1 MAGRRWDRRTAF
13 AVAHLLVAGIFVVFL
28 AVTHTFPNIV
38 SFLVF
43 AIPYVWIEL
52 HSVEVNDKLRA
63 TSGAMVLLSA
73 GVWFG
78 PGSAAL
84 GMACMGILWP
94 FVPADFRERR
104 VFFPAVN
111 LAQMVIAG
119 GCAGLILELSLPQ
132 EIGDPASLLVT
143 AAASTLAALV
153 YTALNSLQVRMIV
166 RVALGQTQLFPWTD
180 MSLILVW
187 QAAMGAI
194 GGTLG
199 ATLKVVGIVLLPI
212 FFVVYL
218 IGQLAYKSYA
228 DLREAHEST
237 IRGFIKTLEA
247 KDMFVHGHTARVA
260 GFARMIGEEMGFS
273 PNRMELIRWAALL
286 HDVGAVAVPRDL
298 LIHRRSLTDEEQA
311 QLLANTENVES
322 ELLQSDFLRPMM
334 ERAARLRLRFSESPD
349 DEVTAD
355 AQVLAV
361 AKWFDSV
368 TNTRV
373 QGQSLTQ
380 ERALSQLRSESPGR
394 YDPEVV
400 DAFTRTLQASGFQYG
415 AVEYDSSKTREDYA
429 KEAMYDR

>member
-1 MAGRRWDRRTAF
+1 MTSCAPPLARWCSFQPAYGLAPDLLRLVWRAWAF
-13 AVAHLLVAGIFVVFL
+13 SG
-28 AVTHTFPNIV
+28 P
-38 SFLVF
+38 SFLQTF
-43 AIPYVWIEL
+43 E
-52 HSVEVNDKLRA
+52 
-63 TSGAMVLLSA
+63 SGAFS
-73 GVWFG
+73 
-78 PGSAAL
+78 
-84 GMACMGILWP
+84 
-94 FVPADFRERR
+94 FR
-104 VFFPAVN
+104 AVN

-187 QAAMGAI
+187 QAAVGTI

-298 LIHRRSLTDEEQA
+298 LIHRRSLTDKE
-311 QLLANTENVES
+311 LAREYGEC
-322 ELLQSDFLRPMM
+322 R
-334 ERAARLRLRFSESPD
+334 ERAPP
-349 DEVTAD
+349 V
-355 AQVLAV
+355 
-361 AKWFDSV
+361 
-368 TNTRV
+368 
-373 QGQSLTQ
+373 
-380 ERALSQLRSESPGR
+380 
-394 YDPEVV
+394 
-400 DAFTRTLQASGFQYG
+400 
-415 AVEYDSSKTREDYA
+415 
-429 KEAMYDR
+429 